1 MDLIGSEL
9 RANPDL
15 YPLAFNV
22 FQDSIY
28 FVRLSEARYAEAS
41 FLDQRVAAQGDE
53 GGWAQWAPVAA
64 LAGRLEGESDFIF
77 HIGHVGSTLLA
88 RLLGLSPRV
97 FSLREP
103 AILRV
108 LAQVAFDLPTA
119 ESPWS
124 RETYDEHV
132 EVFSRLWARTYDA
145 TQKTLLK
152 ATSLVSEMA
161 ADLMARSPTSRAIA
175 MTVAPEVYM
184 ATILGGPA
192 SRQELA
198 STAQSRLR
206 RLHRRIGESPWRLY
220 DMSEGEQAAMSWA
233 CEMAGLAEA
242 AAQAPDRVLWLDFER
257 FLADP
262 AAGLAAALAHLHGQA
277 SEADLQAMLL
287 SPIFGR
293 YSKGP
298 EHAYD
303 ANLRRQVLNQAR
315 AEHAGELAKGRAWL
329 DRAGSD
335 VPVVGQALGLVG
347 LP

>member
-22 FQDSIY
+22 FQDSVY
-28 FVRLSEARYAEAS
+28 FVRLSRARYAEAS
-41 FLDQRVAAQGDE
+41 FLDQRVALQGDE
-53 GGWAQWAPVAA
+53 GGWAQWGPVAA
-64 LAGRLEGESDFIF
+64 LAGRLEGDSDYIF

-103 AILRV
+103 AILRL
-108 LAQVAFDLPTA
+108 LAQVAFDMPTP

-124 RETYDEHV
+124 QETYDEHL
-132 EVFSRLWARTYDA
+132 EVFSRLWSRTYDPA
-145 TQKTLLK
+145 QKTLLK

-161 ADLMARSPTSRAIA
+161 ADLMARSPASRAIA
-175 MTVAPEVYM
+175 MTVAPEIYM

-192 SRQELA
+192 SRQELQA
-198 STAQSRLR
+198 TAQSRLR
-206 RLHRRIGESPWRLY
+206 RLHRRIGASPWRLHE
-220 DMSEGEQAAMSWA
+220 MSEGEVVAMSWA

-242 AAQAPDRVLWLDFER
+242 ATQAPDRVLWLDFER

-262 AAGLAAALAHLHGQA
+262 AAGLSAALAHLHGAA

-287 SPIFGR
+287 SPLFGR

-303 ANLRRQVLNQAR
+303 ANLRRQVLDQAR
-315 AEHAGELAKGRAWL
+315 TEHAAELSKGLAWL
-329 DRAGSD
+329 DRAGQDS
-335 VPVVGQALGLVG
+335 PVIGKMLGLITP
-347 LP
+347 L

>member
-22 FQDSIY
+22 FQDSVY
-28 FVRLSEARYAEAS
+28 FVRLSQARYAEAS
-41 FLDQRVAAQGDE
+41 FLDQRVAVQGDE

-64 LAGRLEGESDFIF
+64 LAGRLEGESDYIF

-103 AILRV
+103 AILRL
-108 LAQVAFDLPTA
+108 LAQVAFDLPTP

-124 RETYDEHV
+124 QETYDEHV
-132 EVFSRLWARTYDA
+132 EVFSRLWARTYDPG
-145 TQKTLLK
+145 QKTLLK

-161 ADLMARSPTSRAIA
+161 ASLMARSPASRAIA

-206 RLHRRIGESPWRLY
+206 RLHRRIGASPWRLY
-220 DMSEGEQAAMSWA
+220 QMSEGELAAMSWA

-257 FLADP
+257 FLSNP
-262 AAGLAAALAHLHGQA
+262 AAGLSAALAHLHGAA
-277 SEADLQAMLL
+277 SEADLQAMML
-287 SPIFGR
+287 SPLFGR

-303 ANLRRQVLNQAR
+303 ANLRRQVLDQAR
-315 AEHAGELAKGRAWL
+315 AEHRGELAKGLAWL
-329 DRAGSD
+329 DRAGRD
-335 VPVVGQALGLVG
+335 ATVVGQALGLIG